1 MWKILID
8 EYWNSRTDTR
18 IRNAYDQSQKDKG
31 DLIINS
37 SDKILEVAPVVQ
49 DQNYFMVIIEDPW
62 DEMECVVID
71 FLFFFL
77 EWKIVVFLLFYF
89 RFYLFIS
96 VPHNLGVF
104 SFVPLWIKVHL
115 E

>member
-71 FLFFFL
+71 FLFFFFRMKDSCISFIL
-77 EWKIVVFLLFYF
+77 FLFF
-89 RFYLFIS
+89 
-96 VPHNLGVF
+96 
-104 SFVPLWIKVHL
+104 
-115 E
+115 